1 MYRTKCISTN
11 QAKGAFNNNVG
22 KLLSFFDPLPP
33 YVDIFY
39 LIKVDKNS
47 TFFDYLTHLFLS
59 TQFVNNKPLTSKM
72 HLNASKY
79 AEKYRDNLG
88 FRRAREKK
96 SNITALT
103 KLAQKVNFLW
113 KLSKCRNS
121 FQGSLELRYLLKNIP
136 YIHF

>member
-1 MYRTKCISTN
+1 MV
-11 QAKGAFNNNVG
+11 KGAFTNFVD
-22 KLLSFFDPLPP
+22 KFFSFFDHLPP

-39 LIKVDKNS
+39 LINVDKNS
-47 TFFDYLTHLFLS
+47 TCPPFL
-59 TQFVNNKPLTSKM
+59 VNIVFEQPLTSKM

-103 KLAQKVNFLW
+103 KLAQKVNFL
-113 KLSKCRNS
+113 
-121 FQGSLELRYLLKNIP
+121 
-136 YIHF
+136 